1 MNFRSGLGGG
11 CSTEVSWW
19 VLDLPAATKL
29 RVVVRDSD
37 AHPSAAPALDHA
49 AAVAIGGRFI

>member
-1 MNFRSGLGGG
+1 M
-11 CSTEVSWW
+11 SWW

-37 AHPSAAPALDHA
+37 AHPSAASALDHA
-49 AAVAIGGRFI
+49 AAVVIDGRVI